1 METKKYTCNLCDKNY
16 KSYKSMWNHNKIFH
30 SKITPNHSKITPKS
44 LQITPNHSNS
54 LNSHS
59 NKTCSFC
66 NKTYSRSDNLNKH
79 LNVCKIKIKKE
90 IENPNELHEQINKLM
105 EQNILLLNKV
115 DGLQNEL
122 EKQAKLIN
130 TEIVNSNN
138 ITNNNSNN
146 INSNNTINNNIVLV
160 ELGKEKYEEIT
171 DQEKINI
178 LKHKKQT
185 IYKCLEYLHLNDK
198 YPQYKNF
205 AIKNNRSNVG
215 HKYDEETESYIL
227 VDQNELVDDVIEYT
241 VCDIEEFYEE
251 FGNKLNPTEKDH
263 IEQILND
270 RGDNRHT
277 KKKVKLLI
285 YNKSN
290 KINIK

>member
-1 METKKYTCNLCDKNY
+1 MEPKKYTCNLCDKLY

-30 SKITPNHSKITPKS
+30 SEITPNHSKITPKS

-54 LNSHS
+54 FNSQS

-79 LNVCKIKIKKE
+79 LNVCKIKKE
-90 IENPNELHEQINKLM
+90 IENPNDLHEQINKLM

-115 DGLQNEL
+115 EDLQNEL

-130 TEIVNSNN
+130 TNNTEIINTNSNN
-138 ITNNNSNN
+138 ITTNNTNN
-146 INSNNTINNNIVLV
+146 ITNNNTINNNIVIV

-185 IYKCLEYLHLNDK
+185 IY
-198 YPQYKNF
+198 
-205 AIKNNRSNVG
+205 VM
-215 HKYDEETESYIL
+215 
-227 VDQNELVDDVIEYT
+227 
-241 VCDIEEFYEE
+241 
-251 FGNKLNPTEKDH
+251 
-263 IEQILND
+263 
-270 RGDNRHT
+270 
-277 KKKVKLLI
+277 
-285 YNKSN
+285 
-290 KINIK
+290 